1 MYICI
6 MHAQKLTLM
15 CTEYAASEELLRD
28 ELDALGNGGV
38 EEEEARGHCAGVET
52 GGGDQVFRDQGA
64 PEDGQPDSLCS
75 PPAACSTLSDTGRYK
90 D

>member
-1 MYICI
+1 

-15 CTEYAASEELLRD
+15 CTEYAASEKLLCD
-28 ELDALGNGGV
+28 ELDALEDLGNGGG
-38 EEEEARGHCAGVET
+38 EEEETRGHSAGVET